1 MFVGKK
7 KAVLYDLK
15 SDQSETI
22 DVAEAN
28 PVVVVELLN
37 VAKSTRLELGE
48 SMKRG
53 KAQRTT
59 GSIFPEAPIITH
71 EKDWKIV
78 PQKIA
83 EALAAERQKRH
94 PGKINKPIKKDRK

>member
-1 MFVGKK
+1 MGKK

-28 PVVVVELLN
+28 PDVVRELLN
-37 VAKSTRLELGE
+37 VAQSTRLELGE
-48 SMKRG
+48 FMKRG

-59 GSIFPEAPIITH
+59 GSIFPEAPIISH

-78 PQKIA
+78 PQKII

-94 PGKINKPIKKDRK
+94 PEKRNKPSNKRRK

>member
-1 MFVGKK
+1 MGKERP
-7 KAVLYDLK
+7 VLYDLK
-15 SDQSETI
+15 SDKGETT

-28 PVVVVELLN
+28 PDVVRALLN
-37 VAKSTRLELGE
+37 ISQSTRLELGE
-48 SMKRG
+48 FMKRG
-53 KAQRTT
+53 KAQRPT
-59 GSIFPEAPIITH
+59 GSIFPEATIISH

-94 PGKINKPIKKDRK
+94 PEKRNKPSNKRRK